1 VRRVLQLFQK
11 QASPRKK
18 VETSKKGAQSSA
30 KKIAPKSPIDW
41 NVKDLR
47 KMLEETSVTKVGKKI
62 TPLEAILSGLHF
74 NPLNVKKSGDSDN
87 VVGESIPF
95 GASAGSVDSL
105 WGKLEPKRIPR
116 KLETELLPTTKTTTT
131 TRVPTTTTP
140 MWWRY
145 TSTLP
150 RWAKERL
157 QKINRPKK
165 YSEYIWVNGQRR
177 RVPDMIRTKLE
188 MEKAEIMPE
197 NQLKELENLVAETK
211 MYNNALRDHF
221 ESGKR
226 RRRRSTK
233 NAVDIYDE
241 LHRVLAERGTPSA
254 DSFLMKKDGIT
265 VLKCE
270 SPRFLTP
277 DPEDVHPQQMS
288 PELLEEMLRERKD
301 IFPVKQSVFSRL
313 FD

>member
-1 VRRVLQLFQK
+1 
-11 QASPRKK
+11 
-18 VETSKKGAQSSA
+18 
-30 KKIAPKSPIDW
+30 
-41 NVKDLR
+41 
-47 KMLEETSVTKVGKKI
+47 
-62 TPLEAILSGLHF
+62 
-74 NPLNVKKSGDSDN
+74 
-87 VVGESIPF
+87 
-95 GASAGSVDSL
+95 
-105 WGKLEPKRIPR
+105 
-116 KLETELLPTTKTTTT
+116 
-131 TRVPTTTTP
+131 
-140 MWWRY
+140 
-145 TSTLP
+145 
-150 RWAKERL
+150 
-157 QKINRPKK
+157 
-165 YSEYIWVNGQRR
+165 
-177 RVPDMIRTKLE
+177 
-188 MEKAEIMPE
+188 MEKAERMPE

-211 MYNNALRDHF
+211 MYNEALRDHF

-241 LHRVLAERGTPSA
+241 LQRVLAERGTPST

>member
-1 VRRVLQLFQK
+1 
-11 QASPRKK
+11 
-18 VETSKKGAQSSA
+18 
-30 KKIAPKSPIDW
+30 
-41 NVKDLR
+41 
-47 KMLEETSVTKVGKKI
+47 
-62 TPLEAILSGLHF
+62 
-74 NPLNVKKSGDSDN
+74 
-87 VVGESIPF
+87 
-95 GASAGSVDSL
+95 
-105 WGKLEPKRIPR
+105 
-116 KLETELLPTTKTTTT
+116 
-131 TRVPTTTTP
+131 
-140 MWWRY
+140 
-145 TSTLP
+145 
-150 RWAKERL
+150 
-157 QKINRPKK
+157 
-165 YSEYIWVNGQRR
+165 
-177 RVPDMIRTKLE
+177 
-188 MEKAEIMPE
+188 MPE

-288 PELLEEMLRERKD
+288 PGTQTSMNSFKEFYRIAGRNASRTKRYISRQTERLLAT
-301 IFPVKQSVFSRL
+301 F
-313 FD
+313 

>member
-1 VRRVLQLFQK
+1 
-11 QASPRKK
+11 
-18 VETSKKGAQSSA
+18 
-30 KKIAPKSPIDW
+30 
-41 NVKDLR
+41 
-47 KMLEETSVTKVGKKI
+47 
-62 TPLEAILSGLHF
+62 
-74 NPLNVKKSGDSDN
+74 
-87 VVGESIPF
+87 
-95 GASAGSVDSL
+95 
-105 WGKLEPKRIPR
+105 
-116 KLETELLPTTKTTTT
+116 
-131 TRVPTTTTP
+131 
-140 MWWRY
+140 
-145 TSTLP
+145 
-150 RWAKERL
+150 
-157 QKINRPKK
+157 
-165 YSEYIWVNGQRR
+165 
-177 RVPDMIRTKLE
+177 
-188 MEKAEIMPE
+188 MEKAERMPE

-211 MYNNALRDHF
+211 MYNEALRDHF

-241 LHRVLAERGTPSA
+241 LQRVSAERGTPSA

>member
-1 VRRVLQLFQK
+1 
-11 QASPRKK
+11 
-18 VETSKKGAQSSA
+18 
-30 KKIAPKSPIDW
+30 
-41 NVKDLR
+41 
-47 KMLEETSVTKVGKKI
+47 
-62 TPLEAILSGLHF
+62 
-74 NPLNVKKSGDSDN
+74 
-87 VVGESIPF
+87 
-95 GASAGSVDSL
+95 
-105 WGKLEPKRIPR
+105 
-116 KLETELLPTTKTTTT
+116 
-131 TRVPTTTTP
+131 
-140 MWWRY
+140 
-145 TSTLP
+145 
-150 RWAKERL
+150 
-157 QKINRPKK
+157 
-165 YSEYIWVNGQRR
+165 
-177 RVPDMIRTKLE
+177 
-188 MEKAEIMPE
+188 MPE

-288 PELLEEMLRERKD
+288 PGMPSSVISFKEVHRITGRNASRTKRYISRQTERLLAT
-301 IFPVKQSVFSRL
+301 F
-313 FD
+313 

>member
-1 VRRVLQLFQK
+1 
-11 QASPRKK
+11 
-18 VETSKKGAQSSA
+18 
-30 KKIAPKSPIDW
+30 
-41 NVKDLR
+41 
-47 KMLEETSVTKVGKKI
+47 
-62 TPLEAILSGLHF
+62 
-74 NPLNVKKSGDSDN
+74 
-87 VVGESIPF
+87 
-95 GASAGSVDSL
+95 
-105 WGKLEPKRIPR
+105 
-116 KLETELLPTTKTTTT
+116 
-131 TRVPTTTTP
+131 
-140 MWWRY
+140 
-145 TSTLP
+145 
-150 RWAKERL
+150 
-157 QKINRPKK
+157 
-165 YSEYIWVNGQRR
+165 
-177 RVPDMIRTKLE
+177 
-188 MEKAEIMPE
+188 MPE

-211 MYNNALRDHF
+211 MYNEALRDHF

-241 LHRVLAERGTPSA
+241 LQRVSAERGTPSA

-288 PELLEEMLRERKD
+288 PGKPLFTITFKDFIELLEEMLRERKD